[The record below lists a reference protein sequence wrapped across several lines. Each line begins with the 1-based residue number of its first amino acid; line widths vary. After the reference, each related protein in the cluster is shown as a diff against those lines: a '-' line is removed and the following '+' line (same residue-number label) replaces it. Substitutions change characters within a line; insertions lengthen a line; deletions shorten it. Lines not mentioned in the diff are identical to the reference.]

1 VFAFL
6 HDLDNHWLLANRFIE
21 VVHLDGAGDGGTVRL
36 RGPLGLG
43 RTVTTRVVTA
53 EPASSIVGT
62 ADLSGGTQAT
72 VRWTLT
78 PAEGGTLVELAAFVE
93 REGTLDRLLLAAGA
107 RRWLRRRFSSILA
120 RLAQRF

>member
-1 VFAFL
+1 L
-6 HDLDNHWLLANRFIE
+6 HDLDNHWLLADRFIE
-21 VVHLDGAGDGGTVRL
+21 VVHLDGAGEGGKVRL

-62 ADLSGGTQAT
+62 AGLSGGTQAT

-93 REGTLDRLLLAAGA
+93 RAGTLDRLLLAAGA

>member
-1 VFAFL
+1 
-6 HDLDNHWLLANRFIE
+6 
-21 VVHLDGAGDGGTVRL
+21 VVHLDGGGDGGKVRL

-53 EPASSIVGT
+53 EPASSIIGT
-62 ADLSGGTQAT
+62 ADLSGGTLAT

-78 PAEGGTLVELAAFVE
+78 PVERGTQVELAAFVE
-93 REGTLDRLLLAAGA
+93 KAGLLDRLLLAAGG
-107 RRWLRRRFSSILA
+107 RRWLRRRFSSILV

>member
-6 HDLDNHWLLANRFIE
+6 HDLDNHWLLADRFIE
-21 VVHLDGAGDGGTVRL
+21 VVHLDGGGEGGKVRL

-53 EPASSIVGT
+53 EPVSSIVGT

-78 PAEGGTLVELAAFVE
+78 PIEGGTQVELAAYVE
-93 REGTLDRLLLAAGA
+93 RAGALDRLLLAMGA
-107 RRWLRRRFSSILA
+107 RRWLRRRFSSILVTLA
-120 RLAQRF
+120 RRF